1 MQLLQRV
8 AEVEEQQR
16 LMQAQLADFI
26 AKQQEENAWVR
37 AQIGQIFS
45 FYASDACPTAPT
57 PPTTVPPLAAT
68 WNLLGLKHK
77 STPPHQPGATRR
89 PAKGLRK

>member
-57 PPTTVPPLAAT
+57 PPTTVFPPGSNMESPRAEAEKHAT
-68 WNLLGLKHK
+68 A
-77 STPPHQPGATRR
+77 STGGDTETGERTA
-89 PAKGLRK
+89 